1 MHITAPTFISAALCR
16 FCHSR
21 KAPLQTGRN
30 DVPLRAVPRTADV
43 IAFAQSPCSIST
55 MASPALPG
63 LFFCFAACV
72 LLVIV
77 TVSAPIW
84 NDVSFLNA
92 SVGGREIHFGV
103 FGYTGSERRLGYEID
118 PAILGLNTDNLN
130 TTTIRN
136 LTYIMVLHPVAAGL
150 AGLAV
155 IFGLCG
161 AAYSRVGTIFMSLA
175 AALATICTLIV
186 FVIDMV
192 LWGIAR
198 NRIRDEG
205 ASANYGNANWMVAG
219 ALAALL
225 LGFCSAALGSCGRFS
240 RRRTEKV

>member
-1 MHITAPTFISAALCR
+1 
-16 FCHSR
+16 
-21 KAPLQTGRN
+21 
-30 DVPLRAVPRTADV
+30 
-43 IAFAQSPCSIST
+43 

-84 NDVSFLNA
+84 NNVSFLNA
-92 SVGGREIHFGV
+92 SFAGREIHFGV
-103 FGYTGSERRLGYEID
+103 FGYTGSAHKLGYTID
-118 PAILGLNTDNLN
+118 PAILGINNDRLNTAV
-130 TTTIRN
+130 IKN
-136 LTYIMVLHPVAAGL
+136 LTYVLVLHPIAAGL

-155 IFGLCG
+155 VFGLCG
-161 AAYSRVGTIFMSLA
+161 AASSRAGTIFMSLA
-175 AALATICTLIV
+175 AAIATVCTLVV

-198 NRIRDEG
+198 NRIRNEG
-205 ASANYGNANWMVAG
+205 AQANYGNANWMVAG

-225 LGFCSAALGSCGRFS
+225 LGFCASVIGSCGRY
-240 RRRTEKV
+240 RRRGTEKV

>member
-1 MHITAPTFISAALCR
+1 
-16 FCHSR
+16 
-21 KAPLQTGRN
+21 
-30 DVPLRAVPRTADV
+30 
-43 IAFAQSPCSIST
+43 

-103 FGYTGSERRLGYEID
+103 FG
-118 PAILGLNTDNLN
+118 TDNLN

>member
-1 MHITAPTFISAALCR
+1 
-16 FCHSR
+16 
-21 KAPLQTGRN
+21 
-30 DVPLRAVPRTADV
+30 
-43 IAFAQSPCSIST
+43 

-72 LLVIV
+72 LLIIV
-77 TVSAPIW
+77 TLSAPIW

-92 SVGGREIHFGV
+92 SVGGREVHFGV
-103 FGYTGSERRLGYEID
+103 FGYTGSAHKLGYTID
-118 PAILGLNTDNLN
+118 PAVLGLNSNNLN
-130 TTTIRN
+130 TKLIHN
-136 LTYIMVLHPVAAGL
+136 LTYVMVLHPVAAGL

-175 AALATICTLIV
+175 AALATLCTLVV

-205 ASANYGNANWMVAG
+205 ANANYGNANWMVAG

-225 LGFCSAALGSCGRFS
+225 LGFCSSVIGSCGRY
-240 RRRTEKV
+240 RRRGTEKV

>member
-1 MHITAPTFISAALCR
+1 
-16 FCHSR
+16 
-21 KAPLQTGRN
+21 
-30 DVPLRAVPRTADV
+30 
-43 IAFAQSPCSIST
+43 

-92 SVGGREIHFGV
+92 SVAGREIHFGV